1 MRLVLDWHNYGYS
14 IMQVNRVNWFL
25 VKIAKFYEM
34 WLGKKADL
42 HLCVS
47 KAMQLD
53 LEEYGINAHVMYDRA
68 TDKFKWVDINWRA
81 EIYKK
86 YVGENFV

>member
-1 MRLVLDWHNYGYS
+1 
-14 IMQVNRVNWFL
+14 MQVNWVNGLL

-47 KAMQLD
+47 KAMKID
-53 LEEYGINAHVMYDRA
+53 LEWYGITAHVMYDRA
-68 TDKFKWVDINWRA
+68 TDKFKWVDINRKA
-81 EIYKK
+81 
-86 YVGENFV
+86 

>member
-1 MRLVLDWHNYGYS
+1 
-14 IMQVNRVNWFL
+14 
-25 VKIAKFYEM
+25 M

-68 TDKFKWVDINWRA
+68 TDKFK
-81 EIYKK
+81 
-86 YVGENFV
+86 